1 MKTLPFE
8 KKKKVYGT
16 KKHYSVISKLE
27 NDGKINEQFQLMM
40 NKLSLEEVIAAKLE
54 LASKASGGFI
64 YGIPIWASLLHIV
77 RDATLKFA
85 LSATRTK
92 AEAARFIGVNIDN
105 FNTYL
110 DQYDTENYFEE
121 SKDP

>member
-1 MKTLPFE
+1 MKTVAYE
-8 KKKKVYGT
+8 KKKKIYGT

-64 YGIPIWASLLHIV
+64 YGIPIWASLVHIV

-92 AEAARFIGVNIDN
+92 AEAARFLGVNIEN

-110 DQYDTENYFEE
+110 DQYGTENYFEE
-121 SKDP
+121 NKES

>member
-1 MKTLPFE
+1 MKTLSFE

-105 FNTYL
+105 FNSYL
-110 DQYDTENYFEE
+110 EQYETENYFDE
-121 SKDP
+121 SEK